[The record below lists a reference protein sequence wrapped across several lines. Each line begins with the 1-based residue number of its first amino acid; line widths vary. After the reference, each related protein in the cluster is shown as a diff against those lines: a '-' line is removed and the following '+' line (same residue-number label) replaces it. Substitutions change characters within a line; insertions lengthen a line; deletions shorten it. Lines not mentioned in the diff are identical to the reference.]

1 MDLLEPV
8 VEPSGPVLGHEDGPV
23 GLELDK
29 SFQIFQGLELE
40 VGRHEDCKK
49 GRIRFPNRQTLIF

>member
-40 VGRHEDCKK
+40 VGRHED
-49 GRIRFPNRQTLIF
+49 